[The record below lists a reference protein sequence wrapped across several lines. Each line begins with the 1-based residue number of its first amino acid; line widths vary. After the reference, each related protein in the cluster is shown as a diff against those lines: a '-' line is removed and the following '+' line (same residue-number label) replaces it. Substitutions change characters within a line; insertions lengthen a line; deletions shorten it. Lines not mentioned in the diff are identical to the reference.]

1 MAVPKRKVSKM
12 KQRSRRAAN
21 RRDAL
26 QLRVDKKTGNRHL
39 GHCVDPKTGLYRGRQ
54 VLSVSVKG

>member
-12 KQRSRRAAN
+12 KQRTRRAAN
-21 RRDAL
+21 RRTAI
-26 QLRVDKKTGNRHL
+26 QLRVDQKTGSRHL

-54 VLSVSVKG
+54 VLSVSAEG